1 MLEARGP
8 ILEARGPY
16 LEDFWDFYDF
26 GGAPATK
33 NSSLLGTNFAQVGA
47 KFELSWAIVVKKVFQ
62 NTLAK
67 PIAFKHRFLKKFG
80 LPGVSPD
87 MKKQAKPLYC
97 CSFSGFPPKW
107 KKLLWRG
114 VWGSI
119 LEAFWGPSWAML
131 GTKLA

>member
-1 MLEARGP
+1 MAPTKMAPRRPQEGPKNNKKTKTKHVGPQEAP
-8 ILEARGPY
+8 PPKYSHL
-16 LEDFWDFYDF
+16 F
-26 GGAPATK
+26 GHKLDPK
-33 NSSLLGTNFAQVGA
+33 L
-47 KFELSWAIVVKKVFQ
+47 ELSWAILIKKVFQ

-119 LEAFWGPSWAML
+119 LGAFWVPSWAML
-131 GTKLA
+131 ATKLA

>member
-1 MLEARGP
+1 MGP
-8 ILEARGPY
+8 
-16 LEDFWDFYDF
+16 FWRP
-26 GGAPATK
+26 GAPIWRI
-33 NSSLLGTNFAQVGA
+33 SRIFVILGALRPRKTSPFWAPCWAQVGA
-47 KFELSWAIVVKKVFQ
+47 KFELSWAIVIKKVFQ

-87 MKKQAKPLYC
+87 MKKQAKPLYR

-107 KKLLWRG
+107 KKLVWRG

-119 LEAFWGPSWAML
+119 LGAFWVPSWAML